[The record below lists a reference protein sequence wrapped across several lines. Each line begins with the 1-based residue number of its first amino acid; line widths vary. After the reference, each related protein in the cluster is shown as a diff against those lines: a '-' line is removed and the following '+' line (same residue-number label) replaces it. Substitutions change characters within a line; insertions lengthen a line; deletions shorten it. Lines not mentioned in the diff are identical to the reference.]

1 MGKKILHFYAY
12 LNLSIIPLSYFSEM
26 GNSQSDGNER
36 IAHDVMKFIPFVNIG
51 YNAVRAAVYAGKGN
65 EREVKRSAIGLIGS
79 TLSCV
84 PVASTAGVAASAGA
98 MAASR
103 AGATA
108 GMIASG
114 AVKSVQ
120 PIAGNAFS
128 YGLNRQL

>member
-1 MGKKILHFYAY
+1 
-12 LNLSIIPLSYFSEM
+12 M
-26 GNSQSDGNER
+26 GNSQSDENEK

-51 YNAVRAAVYAGKGN
+51 CMYNAVRAAVYAGKGN
-65 EREVKRSAIGLIGS
+65 EREVERSVIDLIGS
-79 TLSCV
+79 TLPCV
-84 PVASTAGVAASAGA
+84 PVAGTAGVVASAGA

-128 YGLNRQL
+128 YGLNRLVDVKRTE